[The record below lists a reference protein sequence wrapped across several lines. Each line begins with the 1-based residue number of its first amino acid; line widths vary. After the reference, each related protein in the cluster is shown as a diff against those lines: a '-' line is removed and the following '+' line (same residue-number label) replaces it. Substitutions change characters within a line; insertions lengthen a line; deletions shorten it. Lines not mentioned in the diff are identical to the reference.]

1 MKTTILPF
9 ILCLFYSLASF
20 SQFELTE
27 NGITVIDSEND
38 YIVYEFEGKTKED
51 LYTSVLKTLTVKYN
65 SAKDVLSKVENETIS
80 INGIQADYVG
90 AGKLLGKYLEVYDL
104 GYNLNISFKD
114 AKIKIDI
121 PTIRF
126 PNESNGR
133 TLHISGKGMFK
144 TFIFKKGEVKEEDAK
159 KRIEDFFNILITEIK
174 QGVENKQDDW

>member
-1 MKTTILPF
+1 MKKTILPF
-9 ILCLFYSLASF
+9 ILCLFYSLTSF
-20 SQFELTE
+20 SQIELTKD
-27 NGITVIDSEND
+27 GLTVIDSDND
-38 YIVYEFEGKTKED
+38 YIVYEFEGRTKED

-80 INGIQADYVG
+80 INGIQTDYIG
-90 AGKLLGKYLEVYDL
+90 AGKLLGNYLEVYDL

-144 TFIFKKGEVKEEDAK
+144 TFIFKKDKVKEEGAK
-159 KRIEDFFNILITEIK
+159 QKIEDFFNTLVAEIK
-174 QGVENKQDDW
+174 QGVENKKDDW